1 MTSNTLIHD
10 SSLSWLGTDIPIKSG
25 AAKLVY
31 VSKMTTLKLTQ
42 ELLISKRNRQY
53 KTFYVSYFPTDKE
66 IPFHIKFN
74 DNGIYFPHNLFKVL
88 ML

>member
-10 SSLSWLGTDIPIKSG
+10 SSLSWLDTDIPIKSG

-53 KTFYVSYFPTDKE
+53 KAFYVSYFPTDKE

-74 DNGIYFPHNLFKVL
+74 DNGFRRVKWYLV
-88 ML
+88 